1 MQPAAGENFDIL
13 ESINIVLPLKY
24 MFFKGKQSG
33 EIPKIFDL
41 RPDPETPEKTPDI
54 RGFLKTL
61 DN

>member
-33 EIPKIFDL
+33 EIPKIFDF
-41 RPDPETPEKTPDI
+41 RPDPETPEKNLDI
-54 RGFLKTL
+54 RGF
-61 DN
+61 